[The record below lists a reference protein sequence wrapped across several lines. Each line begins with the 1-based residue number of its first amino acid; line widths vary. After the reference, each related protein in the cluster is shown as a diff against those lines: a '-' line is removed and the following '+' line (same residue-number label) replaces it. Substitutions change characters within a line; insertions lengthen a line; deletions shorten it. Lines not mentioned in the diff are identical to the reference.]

1 MGHKIR
7 SKKKTTIVLHFENE
21 PKEINT
27 LEEIEIMKVT
37 SSNHMLKIIYCFFY
51 YNILKSFIDV
61 FVFVKDLIIKIINYQ
76 AE

>member
-37 SSNHMLKIIYCFFY
+37 TSDHML
-51 YNILKSFIDV
+51 NIMKNNNPL
-61 FVFVKDLIIKIINYQ
+61 YQ
-76 AE
+76 ILQPL